1 MSDTDAL
8 VYYKIGD
15 PLARREIFLTR
26 KRGRYTTKA
35 MDVSDRWYD
44 WLHDGCASGR
54 EPVRWCN
61 TVLFCFSHW
70 QHALDAGDGGGQSDA
85 ACT

>member
-1 MSDTDAL
+1 MNYIWIRLSSLLSLVSDTDAL

-35 MDVSDRWYD
+35 MEEFLKLCRVQ
-44 WLHDGCASGR
+44 HSGKTR
-54 EPVRWCN
+54 
-61 TVLFCFSHW
+61 
-70 QHALDAGDGGGQSDA
+70 
-85 ACT
+85 